1 MRRMTQSGAFACA
14 ALASFLAQTADSK
27 PLDEILAAGEI
38 RIGVHP
44 NLPRMS
50 TQDSSGRWSGF
61 DIEIGSAIVR
71 ELGVEVEW
79 VAVGPGQQAHYL
91 INDEIDIALGE
102 LRRSPELARVIDFT
116 LPLHTEVLAVLAT
129 GDIEGASLEDFKR
142 LSDTLANHQGNT
154 AAARIKKYLPQARL
168 EIAGTVE
175 ETIPL
180 GLQGHAN
187 ATVESIDFLQSHV
200 RNFPDVTWRR
210 IEEHISVHYCVI
222 GVGQGNAN
230 LVEVL
235 NIILHGLH
243 SSGMIADAWE
253 THNGAPMIRPV
264 EPDPYF

>member
-1 MRRMTQSGAFACA
+1 MRRMTQSVAFACA
-14 ALASFLAQTADSK
+14 ALASFLVQTADSK

-44 NLPRMS
+44 HLPRMS
-50 TQDSSGRWSGF
+50 AQDSSGRWSGF

-116 LPLHTEVLAVLAT
+116 LPLHTELLAVLAT
-129 GDIEGASLEDFKR
+129 GDIEGASLEDFNR
-142 LSDTLANHQGNT
+142 QGVILANHQDNT
-154 AAARIKKYLPQARL
+154 AAAWIRKYLPQARL
-168 EIAGTVE
+168 EIIGTVE
-175 ETIPL
+175 ETVPL
-180 GLQGHAN
+180 VVQGRAH
-187 ATVESIDFLQSHV
+187 ATVESIDVLQSYA
-200 RNFPDVTWRR
+200 RNLPDVTWRR
-210 IEEHISVHYCVI
+210 VEEKVSVHYCAI

-253 THNGAPMIRPV
+253 AHYGAPMVRPV